1 MKEIVLY
8 MVVVCNLGVVMTK
21 IQSIANTP
29 QPQTQ
34 EVAKEKKSVAYKP
47 NFKAGED
54 QFVRQQPVM
63 TRPPMMDQQTMM
75 MKALEEQKKKEKKQ
89 QVKNNIITGVS
100 VLSGLALIGLVGMQ
114 IAAMRGKGPAKE
126 QMKELGLLVK
136 EDFQK
141 MYKDCSKELGFDGM
155 YLDKGLNDKITE
167 VEDKLARADIYKDC
181 GLPETTKAMMLFG
194 PPGTGKNTFT
204 YALAKMFNE
213 KFPGSKLLCAD
224 MTKIIA
230 PYVGIPEKNLS
241 NFADYAIAE
250 AKALKSQNSKSKLI
264 IFWDEIDRVAMIDH
278 SSGAKHSN
286 DLQTEFKTCFN
297 RLLAE
302 DNIVIIGA
310 TNKELDAKLAA
321 KAGTGVIE
329 SALADRFGDKIRV
342 NNPISKAMQHF
353 FSKHFKNAPAANN
366 NLKEM
371 GDNNDLAKFCDII
384 TDEKHNFSYRNA
396 KAIIEKITPADDK
409 TVSLNELIDATIKFK
424 DGISLSD
431 ADIRALEALKTK
443 A

>member
-1 MKEIVLY
+1 
-8 MVVVCNLGVVMTK
+8 MTN
-21 IQSIANTP
+21 IHSIGNIP

-34 EVAKEKKSVAYKP
+34 EVAKEKRTVAYRP
-47 NFKAGED
+47 SFKAGED
-54 QFVRQQPVM
+54 QFVRQQPVI

-75 MKALEEQKKKEKKQ
+75 MKAMEEQKKKQ
-89 QVKNNIITGVS
+89 KNQELKSNIATGVS
-100 VLSGLALIGLVGMQ
+100 VLSGLAIIGMLGLH
-114 IAAMRGKGPAKE
+114 IASMKGKGPAKE

-167 VEDKLARADIYKDC
+167 IGDKLARADIYKDC

-213 KFPGSKLLCAD
+213 KFPGSKLICAD
-224 MTKIIA
+224 MTKIVA

-250 AKALKSQNSKSKLI
+250 AKALKAQNPKAKYI

-310 TNKELDAKLAA
+310 TNKELDQKLAA

-353 FSKHFKNAPAANN
+353 ISKHFKDAPKAAD
-366 NLKEM
+366 NLKDM
-371 GDNNDLAKFCDII
+371 TDGNRLAQFCDII
-384 TDEKHNFSYRNA
+384 TAEEHNFSYRNI
-396 KAIIEKITPADDK
+396 KAIIEKIKPADDK

-424 DGISLSD
+424 DGISLSE